1 MNKRLPKTKWSSLQ
15 EVIFTLKTKS
25 QQIFWWRV
33 NLQGL
38 TQNAEQIMINWKQLV
53 ATTST
58 QNQPHPDI
66 SVHFP
71 THNTLQA
78 IKTAD
83 LSEENTNTLRKQH
96 IHHF

>member
-1 MNKRLPKTKWSSLQ
+1 
-15 EVIFTLKTKS
+15 
-25 QQIFWWRV
+25 
-33 NLQGL
+33 LQGL

-71 THNTLQA
+71 AHNTLQA

-83 LSEENTNTLRKQH
+83 LSEEKYEHTAKTTHPSSLIEVIIHTETTTLTKARGLYIFH
-96 IHHF
+96 IHIGKL